1 MDEAEDEPVRQKLLP
16 KSTERVAS
24 FPFLFQLYF
33 RVDKPK
39 WSSLSVSYMAFVFY
53 LQKVTE
59 RGILNLFADEALLS
73 AIPVILQKT
82 Y

>member
-39 WSSLSVSYMAFVFY
+39 
-53 LQKVTE
+53 
-59 RGILNLFADEALLS
+59 
-73 AIPVILQKT
+73 
-82 Y
+82 